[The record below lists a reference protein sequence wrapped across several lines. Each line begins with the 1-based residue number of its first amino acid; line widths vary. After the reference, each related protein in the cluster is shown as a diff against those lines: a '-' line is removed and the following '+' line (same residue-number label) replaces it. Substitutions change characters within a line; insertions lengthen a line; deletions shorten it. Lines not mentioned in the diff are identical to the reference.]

1 MKLTELRG
9 IGPKK
14 AEKFEK
20 LGLVTVEDVVRAY
33 PREYEDRRNVRRIA
47 DLVPEETAMVR
58 GTIRALKKGRYTGK
72 GRRTLRLLIEDGSG
86 TLEVLFFNAGYIER
100 GLSSKTA
107 RERTYW
113 FFGKVSENAGY
124 PVMLHPAMG
133 RVEAEDEEGR
143 ILPVYPLTS
152 GLTQND
158 RRKAAAGALQ
168 LRQKGPDP
176 LSEDLRRRNEL
187 CGLDYALANIHFPES
202 DRHMRVAKYR
212 LIFEELLMF
221 SLGLGL
227 MKNLFS
233 QTLSNYILDP
243 QPCEEEF
250 LSRLP
255 YELTGDQKDTIRD
268 ICRDMT
274 SERRM
279 NRLVQGDVGSGKTV
293 VSAAAIYKVVRN
305 GFQAALMA
313 PTEILAQQHLETFTE
328 FFEGTGIRIRL
339 LTSGLPAAQRREV
352 LEGLAEGSVD
362 LVIGTHAIFGK
373 NVKYRNLA
381 LVVTDEQHRF
391 GVAQREALSKKG
403 KEPHILVMTATPIPR
418 TLALVM
424 YGDMDIS
431 IIRDKPAGRKEI
443 RTRVCPAGK
452 RSKAY
457 DFLRRE
463 LEKGR
468 QAYIVAPL
476 IENSETLQVRS
487 AEEIFEETKK
497 TLAPYRSE
505 LIHGRMSPA
514 EKDRVMTAFK
524 NGEVSVLVSTVVIE
538 VGINVPNATVMIIE
552 NAERFGLAQMHQLRG
567 RVGRGEEQSWCIL
580 VLEGDTEV
588 ARQRAQVME
597 ESGDGF
603 VIAEKDL
610 MLRGTGEFFGLRQH
624 GVPEMKIAD
633 IYRHSKILKRTGP
646 EAESLLAEDPLLQL
660 PKNEEIRARI
670 VEMYGNL
677 DPGL

>member
-1 MKLTELRG
+1 MELTKLKG

-20 LGLVTVEDVVRAY
+20 LGLYTVEDVVKSF
-33 PREYEDRRNVRRIA
+33 PREYEDRRNVKKIEE
-47 DLVPEETAMVR
+47 LVPDETAMIR
-58 GTIRALKKGRYTGK
+58 GKIRAMKKGRYTGR
-72 GRRTLRLLIEDGSG
+72 GRRTLRLLVEDETGRM
-86 TLEVLFFNAGYIER
+86 EILFFNAGYMEK
-100 GLSSKTA
+100 GLSSQGA
-107 RERTYW
+107 REREYW

-133 RVEAEDEEGR
+133 RVDDSEEDR

-152 GLTQND
+152 GVTQND
-158 RRKAAAGALQ
+158 RRKAAAQALE
-168 LRQKGPDP
+168 LRARGWDP
-176 LSEDLRRRNEL
+176 LEEEIRKRNEL
-187 CGLDYALANIHFPES
+187 CDLDFALENIHFPES
-202 DRHMRVAKYR
+202 EQHMRVAKYR

-233 QTLSNYILDP
+233 QTLSNFIL
-243 QPCEEEF
+243 EETPYEKE
-250 LSRLP
+250 LLEKLP
-255 YELTGDQKDTIRD
+255 YELTKDQQDTIRD

-279 NRLVQGDVGSGKTV
+279 NRLVQGDVGSGKTI
-293 VSAAAIYKVVRN
+293 VSAAAIYKVIRN
-305 GFQAALMA
+305 GYQAALMA
-313 PTEILAQQHLETFTE
+313 PTEILAQQHLETFSE
-328 FFEGTGIRIRL
+328 LFRDTGIRVEL
-339 LTSGLPAAQRREV
+339 LTSGLPAARRREI
-352 LEGLAEGSVD
+352 LEGITEGDVD

-373 NVKYRNLA
+373 AVKYKKLA

-391 GVAQREALSKKG
+391 GVSQREALSKKG

-443 RTRVCPAGK
+443 RTRVCPAEK
-452 RSKAY
+452 RGKAY
-457 DFLRRE
+457 EFLRKE

-476 IENSETLQVRS
+476 IESSESLPVRS
-487 AEEIFEETKK
+487 AEEIYEETKK
-497 TLAPYRSE
+497 TLAPFE
-505 LIHGRMSPA
+505 TALIHGRMNQA
-514 EKDRVMTAFK
+514 EKDRIMTDFK
-524 NGEVSVLVSTVVIE
+524 AGKIHVLVSTVVIE

-552 NAERFGLAQMHQLRG
+552 NSERFGLAQMHQLRG
-567 RVGRGEEQSWCIL
+567 RVGRGEEQSYCIL
-580 VLEGDTEV
+580 VLDGETEV
-588 ARQRAQVME
+588 ARQRSQVME
-597 ESGDGF
+597 ETGDGF

-633 IYRHSKILKRTGP
+633 IYRHSKILKRTAP
-646 EAESLLAEDPLLQL
+646 ETEKILGEDPLLQL
-660 PKNEEIRARI
+660 PKNEDIRERI
-670 VEMYGNL
+670 FEMYGDL

>member
-1 MKLTELRG
+1 MELTKLKG

-20 LGLVTVEDVVRAY
+20 LGLYTVEDVVKSF
-33 PREYEDRRNVRRIA
+33 PREYEDRRNVKKIEE
-47 DLVPEETAMVR
+47 LVPDETAMIR
-58 GTIRALKKGRYTGK
+58 GKIRAMKKGRYTGR
-72 GRRTLRLLIEDGSG
+72 GRRTLRLLVEDETGRM
-86 TLEVLFFNAGYIER
+86 EILFFNAGYMEK
-100 GLSSKTA
+100 GLSSQGA
-107 RERTYW
+107 REREYW

-133 RVEAEDEEGR
+133 RVDDSEEDR

-152 GLTQND
+152 GVTQND
-158 RRKAAAGALQ
+158 RRKAAAQALE
-168 LRQKGPDP
+168 LRARGWDP
-176 LSEDLRRRNEL
+176 LEEEIRKRNEL
-187 CGLDYALANIHFPES
+187 CDLDFALENIHFPES
-202 DRHMRVAKYR
+202 EQHMRVAKYR

-233 QTLSNYILDP
+233 QTLSNFIL
-243 QPCEEEF
+243 EETPYEMEM
-250 LSRLP
+250 LEKLP
-255 YELTGDQKDTIRD
+255 YELTKDQQDTIRD

-279 NRLVQGDVGSGKTV
+279 NRLVQGDVGSGKTI
-293 VSAAAIYKVVRN
+293 VSAAAIYKVIRN
-305 GFQAALMA
+305 GYQAALMA
-313 PTEILAQQHLETFTE
+313 PTEILAQQHLETFSE
-328 FFEGTGIRIRL
+328 LFRDTGIRVEL
-339 LTSGLPAAQRREV
+339 LTSGLPAARRREI
-352 LEGLAEGSVD
+352 LEGIAGGDVD

-373 NVKYRNLA
+373 AVKYKKLA

-391 GVAQREALSKKG
+391 GVSQREALSKKG

-443 RTRVCPAGK
+443 RTRVCPAEK
-452 RSKAY
+452 RGKAY
-457 DFLRRE
+457 EFLRKE

-476 IENSETLQVRS
+476 IESSEALPVRS
-487 AEEIFEETKK
+487 AEEIYEETKK
-497 TLAPYRSE
+497 TLAPFE
-505 LIHGRMSPA
+505 TALIHGRMNQA
-514 EKDRVMTAFK
+514 EKDRIMTDFK
-524 NGEVSVLVSTVVIE
+524 AGKIHVLVSTVVIE

-552 NAERFGLAQMHQLRG
+552 NSERFGLAQMHQLRG
-567 RVGRGEEQSWCIL
+567 RVGRGEEQSYCIL
-580 VLEGDTEV
+580 VLDGETEV
-588 ARQRAQVME
+588 ARQRSQVME
-597 ESGDGF
+597 ETGDGF

-633 IYRHSKILKRTGP
+633 IYRHSKILKRTAP
-646 EAESLLAEDPLLQL
+646 ETEKILGEDPLLQL
-660 PKNEEIRARI
+660 PKNEDIRERI
-670 VEMYGNL
+670 FEMYGDL

>member
-1 MKLTELRG
+1 MELTKLKG

-20 LGLVTVEDVVRAY
+20 LGLYTVEDVVKSF
-33 PREYEDRRNVRRIA
+33 PREYEDRRNVKKIEE
-47 DLVPEETAMVR
+47 LVPDETAMIR
-58 GTIRALKKGRYTGK
+58 GKIRAMKKGRYTGR
-72 GRRTLRLLIEDGSG
+72 GRRTLRLLVEDETGRM
-86 TLEVLFFNAGYIER
+86 EILFFNAGYMEK
-100 GLSSKTA
+100 GLSSQGA
-107 RERTYW
+107 REREYW

-133 RVEAEDEEGR
+133 RVDDSEEDR

-152 GLTQND
+152 GVTQND
-158 RRKAAAGALQ
+158 RRKAAAQALE
-168 LRQKGPDP
+168 LRARGWDP
-176 LSEDLRRRNEL
+176 LEEEIRKRNEL
-187 CGLDYALANIHFPES
+187 CDLDFALENIHFPES
-202 DRHMRVAKYR
+202 EQHMRVAKYR

-233 QTLSNYILDP
+233 QTLSNFIL
-243 QPCEEEF
+243 EETPYEKEM
-250 LSRLP
+250 LEKLP
-255 YELTGDQKDTIRD
+255 YELTKDQQDTIRD

-279 NRLVQGDVGSGKTV
+279 NRLVQGDVGSGKTI
-293 VSAAAIYKVVRN
+293 VSAAAIYKVIRN
-305 GFQAALMA
+305 GYQAALMA
-313 PTEILAQQHLETFTE
+313 PTEILAQQHLETFSE
-328 FFEGTGIRIRL
+328 LFRDTGIRVEL
-339 LTSGLPAAQRREV
+339 LTSGLPTARRREI
-352 LEGLAEGSVD
+352 LEGIAGGDVD

-373 NVKYRNLA
+373 AVKYKKLA

-391 GVAQREALSKKG
+391 GVSQREALSKKG

-443 RTRVCPAGK
+443 RTRVCPAEK
-452 RSKAY
+452 RGKAY
-457 DFLRRE
+457 EFLRKE

-476 IENSETLQVRS
+476 IESSEALPVRS
-487 AEEIFEETKK
+487 AEEIYEETKK
-497 TLAPYRSE
+497 TLAPFE
-505 LIHGRMSPA
+505 TALIHGRMNQA
-514 EKDRVMTAFK
+514 EKDRIMTDFK
-524 NGEVSVLVSTVVIE
+524 AGKIHVLVSTVVIE

-552 NAERFGLAQMHQLRG
+552 NSERFGLAQMHQLRG
-567 RVGRGEEQSWCIL
+567 RVGRGEEQSYCIL
-580 VLEGDTEV
+580 VLDGETEV
-588 ARQRAQVME
+588 ARQRSQVME
-597 ESGDGF
+597 ETGDGF

-633 IYRHSKILKRTGP
+633 IYRHSKILKRTAP
-646 EAESLLAEDPLLQL
+646 ETEKILGEDPLLQL
-660 PKNEEIRARI
+660 PKNEDIRERI
-670 VEMYGNL
+670 FEMYGDL

>member
-1 MKLTELRG
+1 MELTKLKG

-20 LGLVTVEDVVRAY
+20 LGLYTVEDVVKSF
-33 PREYEDRRNVRRIA
+33 PREYEDRRNVKKIEE
-47 DLVPEETAMVR
+47 LVPDETAMIR
-58 GTIRALKKGRYTGK
+58 GKIRAMKKGRYTGR
-72 GRRTLRLLIEDGSG
+72 GRRTLRLLVEDETGRM
-86 TLEVLFFNAGYIER
+86 EILFFNAGYMEK
-100 GLSSKTA
+100 GLSSQGA
-107 RERTYW
+107 REREYW

-133 RVEAEDEEGR
+133 RVDDSEEDR

-152 GLTQND
+152 GVTQND
-158 RRKAAAGALQ
+158 RRKAAAQALE
-168 LRQKGPDP
+168 LRARGWDP
-176 LSEDLRRRNEL
+176 LEEEIRKRNEL
-187 CGLDYALANIHFPES
+187 CDLDFALENIHFPES
-202 DRHMRVAKYR
+202 EQHMRVAKYR

-233 QTLSNYILDP
+233 QTLSNFIL
-243 QPCEEEF
+243 EETPYEKEM
-250 LSRLP
+250 LEKLP
-255 YELTGDQKDTIRD
+255 YELTKDQQDTIRD

-279 NRLVQGDVGSGKTV
+279 NRLVQGDVGSGKTI
-293 VSAAAIYKVVRN
+293 VSAAAIYKVIRN
-305 GFQAALMA
+305 GYQAALMA
-313 PTEILAQQHLETFTE
+313 PTEILAQQHLETFSE
-328 FFEGTGIRIRL
+328 LFRDTGIRVEL
-339 LTSGLPAAQRREV
+339 LTSGLPAARRREI
-352 LEGLAEGSVD
+352 LEGIAEGDVD

-373 NVKYRNLA
+373 AVKYKKLA

-391 GVAQREALSKKG
+391 GVSQREALSKKG

-443 RTRVCPAGK
+443 RTRVCPAEK
-452 RSKAY
+452 RGKAY
-457 DFLRRE
+457 EFLRKE

-476 IENSETLQVRS
+476 IESSEALPVRS
-487 AEEIFEETKK
+487 AEEIYEETKK
-497 TLAPYRSE
+497 TLAPFE
-505 LIHGRMSPA
+505 TALIHGRMNQA
-514 EKDRVMTAFK
+514 EKDRIMTDFK
-524 NGEVSVLVSTVVIE
+524 AGKIHVLVSTVVIE

-552 NAERFGLAQMHQLRG
+552 NSERFGLAQMHQLRG
-567 RVGRGEEQSWCIL
+567 RVGRGEEQSYCIL
-580 VLEGDTEV
+580 VLDGETEV
-588 ARQRAQVME
+588 ARQRSQVME
-597 ESGDGF
+597 ETGDGF

-633 IYRHSKILKRTGP
+633 IYRHSKILKRTAP
-646 EAESLLAEDPLLQL
+646 ETEKILGEDPLLQL
-660 PKNEEIRARI
+660 PKNEDIRERI
-670 VEMYGNL
+670 FEMYGDL

>member
-1 MKLTELRG
+1 MELTKLKG

-20 LGLVTVEDVVRAY
+20 LGLYTVEDVVKSF
-33 PREYEDRRNVRRIA
+33 PREYEDRRNVKKIEE
-47 DLVPEETAMVR
+47 LVPDETAMIR
-58 GTIRALKKGRYTGK
+58 GKIRAMKKGRYTGR
-72 GRRTLRLLIEDGSG
+72 GRRTLRLLVEDETGRM
-86 TLEVLFFNAGYIER
+86 EILFFNAGYMEK
-100 GLSSKTA
+100 GLSSQGA
-107 RERTYW
+107 REREYW

-133 RVEAEDEEGR
+133 RVDDSEEDR

-152 GLTQND
+152 GVTQND
-158 RRKAAAGALQ
+158 RRKAAAQALE
-168 LRQKGPDP
+168 LRARGWDP
-176 LSEDLRRRNEL
+176 LEEEIRKRNEL
-187 CGLDYALANIHFPES
+187 CDLDFALENIHFPES
-202 DRHMRVAKYR
+202 EQHMRVAKYR

-233 QTLSNYILDP
+233 QTLSNFIL
-243 QPCEEEF
+243 EETPYEKEM
-250 LSRLP
+250 LEKLP
-255 YELTGDQKDTIRD
+255 YELTKDQQDTIRD

-279 NRLVQGDVGSGKTV
+279 NRLVQGDVGSGKTI
-293 VSAAAIYKVVRN
+293 VSAAAIYKVIRN
-305 GFQAALMA
+305 GYQAALMA
-313 PTEILAQQHLETFTE
+313 PTEILAQQHLETFSE
-328 FFEGTGIRIRL
+328 LFRDTGIRVEL
-339 LTSGLPAAQRREV
+339 LTSGLPAARRREI
-352 LEGLAEGSVD
+352 LEGITEGDVD

-373 NVKYRNLA
+373 AVKYKKLA

-391 GVAQREALSKKG
+391 GVSQREALSKKG

-443 RTRVCPAGK
+443 RTRVCPAEK
-452 RSKAY
+452 RGKAY
-457 DFLRRE
+457 EFLRKE

-476 IENSETLQVRS
+476 IESSESLPVRS
-487 AEEIFEETKK
+487 AEEIYEETKK
-497 TLAPYRSE
+497 TLAPFE
-505 LIHGRMSPA
+505 TALIHGRMNQA
-514 EKDRVMTAFK
+514 EKDRIMTDFK
-524 NGEVSVLVSTVVIE
+524 AGKIHVLVSTVVIE

-552 NAERFGLAQMHQLRG
+552 NSERFGLAQMHQLRG
-567 RVGRGEEQSWCIL
+567 RVGRGEEQSYCIL
-580 VLEGDTEV
+580 VLDGETEV
-588 ARQRAQVME
+588 ARQRSQVME
-597 ESGDGF
+597 ETGDGF

-633 IYRHSKILKRTGP
+633 IYRHSKILKRTAP
-646 EAESLLAEDPLLQL
+646 ETEKILGEDPLLQL
-660 PKNEEIRARI
+660 PKNEDIRERI
-670 VEMYGNL
+670 FEMYGDL

>member
-1 MKLTELRG
+1 MELTKLKG

-20 LGLVTVEDVVRAY
+20 LGLYTVEDVVKSF
-33 PREYEDRRNVRRIA
+33 PREYEDRRNVKKIEE
-47 DLVPEETAMVR
+47 LVPDETAMIR
-58 GTIRALKKGRYTGK
+58 GKIRAMKKGRYTGR
-72 GRRTLRLLIEDGSG
+72 GRRTLRLLVEDETGRM
-86 TLEVLFFNAGYIER
+86 EILFFNAGYMEK
-100 GLSSKTA
+100 GLSSQGA
-107 RERTYW
+107 REREYW

-133 RVEAEDEEGR
+133 RVDDSEEDR

-152 GLTQND
+152 GVTQND
-158 RRKAAAGALQ
+158 RRKAAAQALE
-168 LRQKGPDP
+168 LRARGWDP
-176 LSEDLRRRNEL
+176 LEEEIRKRNEL
-187 CGLDYALANIHFPES
+187 CDLDFALENIHFPES
-202 DRHMRVAKYR
+202 EQHMRVAKYR

-233 QTLSNYILDP
+233 QTLSNFIL
-243 QPCEEEF
+243 EETPYEKEM
-250 LSRLP
+250 LEKLP
-255 YELTGDQKDTIRD
+255 YELTKDQQDTIRD

-279 NRLVQGDVGSGKTV
+279 NRLVQGDVGSGKTI
-293 VSAAAIYKVVRN
+293 VSAAAIYKVIRN
-305 GFQAALMA
+305 GYQAALMA
-313 PTEILAQQHLETFTE
+313 PTEILAQQHLETFSE
-328 FFEGTGIRIRL
+328 LFRDTGIRVEL
-339 LTSGLPAAQRREV
+339 LTSGLPTARRREI
-352 LEGLAEGSVD
+352 LEGIAEGDVD

-373 NVKYRNLA
+373 AVKYKKLA

-391 GVAQREALSKKG
+391 GVSQREALSKKG

-443 RTRVCPAGK
+443 RTRVCPAEK
-452 RSKAY
+452 RGKAY
-457 DFLRRE
+457 EFLRKE

-476 IENSETLQVRS
+476 IESSESLPVRS
-487 AEEIFEETKK
+487 AEEIYEETKK
-497 TLAPYRSE
+497 TLAPFE
-505 LIHGRMSPA
+505 TALIHGRMNQA
-514 EKDRVMTAFK
+514 EKDRIMTDFK
-524 NGEVSVLVSTVVIE
+524 AGKIHVLVSTVVIE

-552 NAERFGLAQMHQLRG
+552 NSERFGLAQMHQLRG
-567 RVGRGEEQSWCIL
+567 RVGRGEEQSYCIL
-580 VLEGDTEV
+580 VLDGETEV
-588 ARQRAQVME
+588 ARQRSQVME
-597 ESGDGF
+597 ETGDGF

-633 IYRHSKILKRTGP
+633 IYRHSKILKRTAP
-646 EAESLLAEDPLLQL
+646 ETEKILGEDPLLQL
-660 PKNEEIRARI
+660 PKNEDIRERI
-670 VEMYGNL
+670 FEMYGDL

>member
-1 MKLTELRG
+1 MELTKLKG

-20 LGLVTVEDVVRAY
+20 LGLYTVEDVVKSF
-33 PREYEDRRNVRRIA
+33 PREYEDRRNVKKIEE
-47 DLVPEETAMVR
+47 LVPDETAMIR
-58 GTIRALKKGRYTGK
+58 GKIRAMKKGRYTGR
-72 GRRTLRLLIEDGSG
+72 GRRTLRLLVEDETGRM
-86 TLEVLFFNAGYIER
+86 EILFFNAGYMEK
-100 GLSSKTA
+100 GLSSQGA
-107 RERTYW
+107 REREYW

-133 RVEAEDEEGR
+133 RVDDSEEDR

-152 GLTQND
+152 GVTQND
-158 RRKAAAGALQ
+158 RRKAAAQALE
-168 LRQKGPDP
+168 LRARGWDP
-176 LSEDLRRRNEL
+176 LEEEIRKRNEL
-187 CGLDYALANIHFPES
+187 CDLDFALENIHFPES
-202 DRHMRVAKYR
+202 EQHMRVAKYR

-233 QTLSNYILDP
+233 QTLSNFIL
-243 QPCEEEF
+243 EETPYEKEM
-250 LSRLP
+250 LEKLP
-255 YELTGDQKDTIRD
+255 YELTKDQQDTIRD

-279 NRLVQGDVGSGKTV
+279 NRLVQGDVGSGKTI
-293 VSAAAIYKVVRN
+293 VSAAAIYKVIRN
-305 GFQAALMA
+305 GYQAALMA
-313 PTEILAQQHLETFTE
+313 PTEILAQQHLETFSE
-328 FFEGTGIRIRL
+328 LFRDTGIRVEL
-339 LTSGLPAAQRREV
+339 LTSGLPVARRREI
-352 LEGLAEGSVD
+352 LEGIAGGDVD

-373 NVKYRNLA
+373 AVKYKKLA

-391 GVAQREALSKKG
+391 GVSQREALSKKG

-443 RTRVCPAGK
+443 RTRVCPAEK
-452 RSKAY
+452 RGKAY
-457 DFLRRE
+457 EFLRKE

-476 IENSETLQVRS
+476 IESSEALPVRS
-487 AEEIFEETKK
+487 AEEIYEETKK
-497 TLAPYRSE
+497 TLAPFE
-505 LIHGRMSPA
+505 TALIHGRMNQA
-514 EKDRVMTAFK
+514 EKDRIMTDFK
-524 NGEVSVLVSTVVIE
+524 AGKIHVLVSTVVIE

-552 NAERFGLAQMHQLRG
+552 NSERFGLAQMHQLRG
-567 RVGRGEEQSWCIL
+567 RVGRGEEQSYCIL
-580 VLEGDTEV
+580 VLDGETEV
-588 ARQRAQVME
+588 ARQRSQVME
-597 ESGDGF
+597 ETGDGF

-633 IYRHSKILKRTGP
+633 IYRHSKILKRTAP
-646 EAESLLAEDPLLQL
+646 ETEKILGEDPLLQL
-660 PKNEEIRARI
+660 PKNEDIRERI
-670 VEMYGNL
+670 FEMYGDL

>member
-1 MKLTELRG
+1 MELTKLKG

-20 LGLVTVEDVVRAY
+20 LGLYTVEDVVKSF
-33 PREYEDRRNVRRIA
+33 PREYEDRRNVKKIEE
-47 DLVPEETAMVR
+47 LVPDETAMIR
-58 GTIRALKKGRYTGK
+58 GKIRAMKKGRYTGR
-72 GRRTLRLLIEDGSG
+72 GRRTLRLLVEDETGRM
-86 TLEVLFFNAGYIER
+86 EILFFNAGYMEK
-100 GLSSKTA
+100 GLSSQGA
-107 RERTYW
+107 REREYW

-133 RVEAEDEEGR
+133 RVDDSEEDR

-152 GLTQND
+152 GVTQND
-158 RRKAAAGALQ
+158 RRKAAAQALE
-168 LRQKGPDP
+168 LRARGWDP
-176 LSEDLRRRNEL
+176 LEEEIRKRNEL
-187 CGLDYALANIHFPES
+187 CDLDFALENIHFPES
-202 DRHMRVAKYR
+202 EQHMRVAKYR

-233 QTLSNYILDP
+233 QTLSNFIL
-243 QPCEEEF
+243 EETPYEMEM
-250 LSRLP
+250 LEKLP
-255 YELTGDQKDTIRD
+255 YELTKDQQDTIRD

-279 NRLVQGDVGSGKTV
+279 NRLVQGDVGSGKTI
-293 VSAAAIYKVVRN
+293 VSAAAIYKVIRN
-305 GFQAALMA
+305 GYQAALMA
-313 PTEILAQQHLETFTE
+313 PTEILAQQHLETFSE
-328 FFEGTGIRIRL
+328 LFRDTGIRVEL
-339 LTSGLPAAQRREV
+339 LTSGLPTARRREI
-352 LEGLAEGSVD
+352 LEGIAEGDVD

-373 NVKYRNLA
+373 AVKYKKLA

-391 GVAQREALSKKG
+391 GVSQREALSKKG

-443 RTRVCPAGK
+443 RTRVCPAEK
-452 RSKAY
+452 RGKAY
-457 DFLRRE
+457 EFLRKE

-476 IENSETLQVRS
+476 IESSESLPVRS
-487 AEEIFEETKK
+487 AEEIYEETKK
-497 TLAPYRSE
+497 TLAPFE
-505 LIHGRMSPA
+505 TALIHGRMNQA
-514 EKDRVMTAFK
+514 EKDRIMTDFK
-524 NGEVSVLVSTVVIE
+524 AGKIHVLVSTVVIE

-552 NAERFGLAQMHQLRG
+552 NSERFGLAQMHQLRG
-567 RVGRGEEQSWCIL
+567 RVGRGEEQSYCIL
-580 VLEGDTEV
+580 VLDGETEV
-588 ARQRAQVME
+588 ARQRSQVME
-597 ESGDGF
+597 ETGDGF

-633 IYRHSKILKRTGP
+633 IYRHSKILKRTAP
-646 EAESLLAEDPLLQL
+646 ETEKILGEDPLLQL
-660 PKNEEIRARI
+660 PKNEDIRERI
-670 VEMYGNL
+670 FEMYGDL

>member
-1 MKLTELRG
+1 MKLTELKG

-14 AEKFEK
+14 AEKFER
-20 LGLVTVEDVVRAY
+20 LGLFTAEDVIHAF
-33 PREYEDRRNVRRIA
+33 PREYEDRRNIKKISE
-47 DLVPEETAMVR
+47 LVPEETAMVR
-58 GTIRALKKGRYTGK
+58 GTIRALKKGRYTGRGK
-72 GRRTLRLLIEDGSG
+72 RTLRLLIEDGSG
-86 TLEVLFFNAGYIER
+86 TMEVLFFNAGYMER
-100 GLSSKTA
+100 GLSSKA
-107 RERTYW
+107 GRERTYW

-124 PVMLHPAMG
+124 PVMLHPSMG
-133 RVEAEDEEGR
+133 RVEEDGGDDR

-158 RRKAAAGALQ
+158 RRKAAAGALAV
-168 LRQKGPDP
+168 REKGRDP
-176 LSEDLRRRNEL
+176 LPEEVRKRNDL
-187 CGLDYALANIHFPES
+187 CDLDFALENIHFPAS
-202 DRHMRVAKYR
+202 DKHMRVAKYR
-212 LIFEELLMF
+212 LIYEELLMF

-233 QTLSNYILDP
+233 QTLSNFVLDP
-243 QPCEEEF
+243 APYEKE
-250 LSRLP
+250 LIYGLP
-255 YELTGDQKDTIRD
+255 YELTQDQKDTIRD

-293 VSAAAIYKVVRN
+293 VSAAAIYKVIRN
-305 GFQAALMA
+305 GYQAALMA
-313 PTEILAQQHLETFTE
+313 PTEILAQQHYETFKAL
-328 FFEGTGIRIRL
+328 FEGTGIRVRL
-339 LTSGLPAAQRREV
+339 LTSGLPAAKRREA
-352 LEGLAEGSVD
+352 LEGLAEGETD

-373 NVKYRNLA
+373 NVKYKSLA

-391 GVAQREALSKKG
+391 GVSQREALSKKG

-443 RTRVCPAGK
+443 RTRVCPAEK
-452 RSKAY
+452 RKTAY
-457 DFLRRE
+457 DFLHKE

-476 IENSETLQVRS
+476 IGSSDALQVRS
-487 AEEIFEETKK
+487 AEEIYEETKK
-497 TLAPYRSE
+497 TLAPFRTE

-514 EKDRVMTAFK
+514 EKDRIMTAFK
-524 NGEVSVLVSTVVIE
+524 NGEISALVSTVVIE
-538 VGINVPNATVMIIE
+538 VGINVPNATVMLIE

-567 RVGRGEEQSWCIL
+567 RVGRGEEQSYCIL

-588 ARQRAQVME
+588 AQQRAQVME

-610 MLRGTGEFFGLRQH
+610 QLRGTGEFFGLRQH
-624 GVPEMKIAD
+624 GVPEMRIAD
-633 IYRHSKILKRTGP
+633 IYRHSKVLKRTGP
-646 EAESLLAEDPLLQL
+646 EAEALLTEDPLLQL
-660 PKNEEIRARI
+660 PKNEEIRDRI
-670 VEMYGNL
+670 FEMYGDL

>member
-1 MKLTELRG
+1 MELTKLKG

-20 LGLVTVEDVVRAY
+20 LGLYTVEDVIKSF
-33 PREYEDRRNVRRIA
+33 PREYEDRRNVKKID
-47 DLVPEETAMVR
+47 DLVPEETAMIR
-58 GTIRALKKGRYTGK
+58 GKIRAMKKGRYTGR
-72 GRRTLRLLIEDGSG
+72 GRRTLRLLVEDDTGRM
-86 TLEVLFFNAGYIER
+86 EILFFNAGYMEK
-100 GLSSKTA
+100 GLSTQGA
-107 RERTYW
+107 REREYW

-133 RVEAEDEEGR
+133 RVDDSEEDR

-152 GLTQND
+152 GVTQND
-158 RRKAAAGALQ
+158 RRKAAAQALE
-168 LRQKGPDP
+168 LRQRGWDP
-176 LSEDLRRRNEL
+176 LEEEVRKRNEL
-187 CGLDYALANIHFPES
+187 CDLDFALENIHFPES
-202 DRHMRVAKYR
+202 EQHMRVAKYR

-233 QTLSNYILDP
+233 QTLSNFILAETP
-243 QPCEEEF
+243 YEQEMLE
-250 LSRLP
+250 RLP

-293 VSAAAIYKVVRN
+293 VSAAAIYKVIRN
-305 GFQAALMA
+305 GYQAALMA

-328 FFEGTGIRIRL
+328 LFRDTGIRIEL
-339 LTSGLPAAQRREV
+339 LTSGLPAARRSEI
-352 LEGLAEGSVD
+352 LEGIAEGDVD

-373 NVKYRNLA
+373 AVKYKNLA

-391 GVAQREALSKKG
+391 GVSQREALSKKG

-443 RTRVCPAGK
+443 RTRVCPAEK
-452 RSKAY
+452 RVKAY
-457 DFLRRE
+457 EFLRKE

-476 IENSETLQVRS
+476 IESSEVLPVRS
-487 AEEIFEETKK
+487 AEEIYEETKK
-497 TLAPYRSE
+497 TLAPYE
-505 LIHGRMSPA
+505 TALIHGRMSQG
-514 EKDRVMTAFK
+514 EKDRIMSAFK
-524 NGEVSVLVSTVVIE
+524 AGEIHVLVSTVVIE

-552 NAERFGLAQMHQLRG
+552 NSERFGLAQMHQLRG
-567 RVGRGEEQSWCIL
+567 RVGRGEEQSYCIL
-580 VLEGDTEV
+580 VLDGDADV
-588 ARQRAQVME
+588 ARQRSQVME
-597 ESGDGF
+597 ETGDGF

-624 GVPEMKIAD
+624 GVPEMQIAD
-633 IYRHSKILKRTGP
+633 IYRHSKILKRTAP
-646 EAESLLAEDPLLQL
+646 ETEKILGEDPLLQL
-660 PKNEEIRARI
+660 PKNEDIRERI
-670 VEMYGNL
+670 FEMYGDL

>member
-1 MKLTELRG
+1 MELTKLKG

-20 LGLVTVEDVVRAY
+20 LGLYTVEDVVKSF
-33 PREYEDRRNVRRIA
+33 PREYEDRRNVKKIEE
-47 DLVPEETAMVR
+47 LVPDETAMIR
-58 GTIRALKKGRYTGK
+58 GKIRAMKKGRYTGR
-72 GRRTLRLLIEDGSG
+72 GRRTLRLLVEDETGRM
-86 TLEVLFFNAGYIER
+86 EILFFNAGYMEK
-100 GLSSKTA
+100 GLSSQGA
-107 RERTYW
+107 REREYW

-133 RVEAEDEEGR
+133 RVDDSEEDR

-152 GLTQND
+152 GVTQND
-158 RRKAAAGALQ
+158 RRKAAAQALE
-168 LRQKGPDP
+168 LRARGWDP
-176 LSEDLRRRNEL
+176 LEEEIRKRNEL
-187 CGLDYALANIHFPES
+187 CDLDFALENIHFPES
-202 DRHMRVAKYR
+202 EQHMRVAKYR

-233 QTLSNYILDP
+233 QTLSNFIL
-243 QPCEEEF
+243 EETPYEKEM
-250 LSRLP
+250 LEKLP
-255 YELTGDQKDTIRD
+255 YELTKDQQDTIRD

-279 NRLVQGDVGSGKTV
+279 NRLVQGDVGSGKTI
-293 VSAAAIYKVVRN
+293 VSAAAIYKVIRN
-305 GFQAALMA
+305 GYQAALMA
-313 PTEILAQQHLETFTE
+313 PTEILAQQHLETFSE
-328 FFEGTGIRIRL
+328 LFRDTGIRVEL
-339 LTSGLPAAQRREV
+339 LTSGLPAARRREI
-352 LEGLAEGSVD
+352 LEGIAGGDVD

-373 NVKYRNLA
+373 AVKYKKLA

-391 GVAQREALSKKG
+391 GVSQREALSKKG

-443 RTRVCPAGK
+443 RTRVCPAEK
-452 RSKAY
+452 RGKAY
-457 DFLRRE
+457 EFLRKE

-476 IENSETLQVRS
+476 IESSEALPVRS
-487 AEEIFEETKK
+487 AEEIYEETKK
-497 TLAPYRSE
+497 TLAPFE
-505 LIHGRMSPA
+505 TALIHGRMNQA
-514 EKDRVMTAFK
+514 EKDRIMTDFK
-524 NGEVSVLVSTVVIE
+524 AGKIHVLVSTVVIE

-552 NAERFGLAQMHQLRG
+552 NSERFGLAQMHQLRG
-567 RVGRGEEQSWCIL
+567 RVGRGEEQSYCIL
-580 VLEGDTEV
+580 VLDGETEV
-588 ARQRAQVME
+588 ARQRSQVME
-597 ESGDGF
+597 ETGDGF

-633 IYRHSKILKRTGP
+633 IYRHSKILKRTAP
-646 EAESLLAEDPLLQL
+646 ETEKILGEDPLLQL
-660 PKNEEIRARI
+660 PKNEDIRERI
-670 VEMYGNL
+670 FEMYGDL

>member
-1 MKLTELRG
+1 MELTKLKG

-20 LGLVTVEDVVRAY
+20 LGLYTVEDVVKSF
-33 PREYEDRRNVRRIA
+33 PREYEDRRNVKKIEE
-47 DLVPEETAMVR
+47 LVPDETAMIR
-58 GTIRALKKGRYTGK
+58 GKIRAMKKGRYTGR
-72 GRRTLRLLIEDGSG
+72 GRRTLRLLVEDETGRM
-86 TLEVLFFNAGYIER
+86 EILFFNAGYMEK
-100 GLSSKTA
+100 GLSSQGA
-107 RERTYW
+107 REREYW

-133 RVEAEDEEGR
+133 RVDDSEEDR

-152 GLTQND
+152 GVTQND
-158 RRKAAAGALQ
+158 RRKAAAQALE
-168 LRQKGPDP
+168 LRARGWDP
-176 LSEDLRRRNEL
+176 LEEEIRKRNEL
-187 CGLDYALANIHFPES
+187 CDLDFALENIHFPES
-202 DRHMRVAKYR
+202 EQHMRVAKYR

-233 QTLSNYILDP
+233 QTLSNFIL
-243 QPCEEEF
+243 EETPYEKEM
-250 LSRLP
+250 LEKLP
-255 YELTGDQKDTIRD
+255 YELTKDQQDTIRD

-279 NRLVQGDVGSGKTV
+279 NRLVQGDVGSGKTI
-293 VSAAAIYKVVRN
+293 VSAAAIYKVIRN
-305 GFQAALMA
+305 GYQAALMA
-313 PTEILAQQHLETFTE
+313 PTEILAQQHLETFSE
-328 FFEGTGIRIRL
+328 LFRDTGFRVEL
-339 LTSGLPAAQRREV
+339 LTSGLPAARRREI
-352 LEGLAEGSVD
+352 LEGIAGGDVD

-373 NVKYRNLA
+373 AVKYKKLA

-391 GVAQREALSKKG
+391 GVSQREALSKKG

-443 RTRVCPAGK
+443 RTRVCPAEK
-452 RSKAY
+452 RGKAY
-457 DFLRRE
+457 EFLRKE

-476 IENSETLQVRS
+476 IESSEALPVRS
-487 AEEIFEETKK
+487 AEEIYEETKK
-497 TLAPYRSE
+497 TLAPFE
-505 LIHGRMSPA
+505 TALIHGRMNQA
-514 EKDRVMTAFK
+514 EKDRIMTDFK
-524 NGEVSVLVSTVVIE
+524 AGKIHVLVSTVVIE

-552 NAERFGLAQMHQLRG
+552 NSERFGLAQMHQLRG
-567 RVGRGEEQSWCIL
+567 RVGRGEEQSYCIL
-580 VLEGDTEV
+580 VLDGETEV
-588 ARQRAQVME
+588 ARQRSQVME
-597 ESGDGF
+597 ETGDGF

-633 IYRHSKILKRTGP
+633 IYRHSKILKRTAP
-646 EAESLLAEDPLLQL
+646 ETEKILGEDPLLQL
-660 PKNEEIRARI
+660 PKNEDIRERI
-670 VEMYGNL
+670 FEMYGDL

>member
-1 MKLTELRG
+1 MELTKLKG

-20 LGLVTVEDVVRAY
+20 LGLYTVEDVVKSF
-33 PREYEDRRNVRRIA
+33 PREYEDRRNVKKIEE
-47 DLVPEETAMVR
+47 LVPDETAMIR
-58 GTIRALKKGRYTGK
+58 GKIRAMKKGRYTGR
-72 GRRTLRLLIEDGSG
+72 GRRTLRLLVEDETGRM
-86 TLEVLFFNAGYIER
+86 EILFFNAGYMEK
-100 GLSSKTA
+100 GLSSQGA
-107 RERTYW
+107 REREYW

-133 RVEAEDEEGR
+133 RVDDSEEDR

-152 GLTQND
+152 GVTQND
-158 RRKAAAGALQ
+158 RRKAAAQALE
-168 LRQKGPDP
+168 LRARGWDP
-176 LSEDLRRRNEL
+176 LEEEIRKRNEL
-187 CGLDYALANIHFPES
+187 CDLDFALENIHFPES
-202 DRHMRVAKYR
+202 EQHMRVAKYR

-233 QTLSNYILDP
+233 QTLSNFIL
-243 QPCEEEF
+243 EETPYEMEM
-250 LSRLP
+250 LEKLP
-255 YELTGDQKDTIRD
+255 YELTKDQQDTIRD

-279 NRLVQGDVGSGKTV
+279 NRLVQGDVGSGKTI
-293 VSAAAIYKVVRN
+293 VSAAAIYKVIRN
-305 GFQAALMA
+305 GYQAALMA
-313 PTEILAQQHLETFTE
+313 PTEILAQQHLETFSE
-328 FFEGTGIRIRL
+328 LFRDTGIRVEL
-339 LTSGLPAAQRREV
+339 LTSGLPAARRREI
-352 LEGLAEGSVD
+352 LEGIAGGDVD

-373 NVKYRNLA
+373 AVKYKKLA

-391 GVAQREALSKKG
+391 GVSQREALSKKG

-443 RTRVCPAGK
+443 RTRVCPAEK
-452 RSKAY
+452 RGKAY
-457 DFLRRE
+457 EFLRKE
-463 LEKGR
+463 LGKGR

-476 IENSETLQVRS
+476 IESSESLPVRS
-487 AEEIFEETKK
+487 AEEIYEETKK
-497 TLAPYRSE
+497 TLAPFE
-505 LIHGRMSPA
+505 TALIHGRMNQA
-514 EKDRVMTAFK
+514 EKDRIMTDFK
-524 NGEVSVLVSTVVIE
+524 AGKIHVLVSTVVIE

-552 NAERFGLAQMHQLRG
+552 NSERFGLAQMHQLRG
-567 RVGRGEEQSWCIL
+567 RVGRGEEQSYCIL
-580 VLEGDTEV
+580 VLDGETEV
-588 ARQRAQVME
+588 ARQRSQVME
-597 ESGDGF
+597 ETGDGF

-633 IYRHSKILKRTGP
+633 IYRHSKILKRTAP
-646 EAESLLAEDPLLQL
+646 ETEKILGEDPLLQL
-660 PKNEEIRARI
+660 PKNEDIRERI
-670 VEMYGNL
+670 FEMYGDL